1 MINTKYLV
9 IGNSSAGIGAVE
21 GIRKNDK
28 TGKIIVLTREK
39 HPSYSRPFIVNYA
52 GKKTPFDKIV
62 FNNPKYLE
70 NLNTEV
76 LYEKEV
82 KRIYVKKSEVE
93 LLSGEKI
100 NYEKLLI
107 ASGGKPIIPS
117 IKGDNLQQV
126 ITFMTLDDA
135 EKMREYATQ
144 TNRVVVLGGGLI
156 GLKATEA
163 LVDIGVPVVM
173 IELADFIL
181 SRVIDEKAAQMMV
194 EQLEQR
200 GVTIKTKITIEEI
213 LGKRN
218 NVSGVRLSDGTE
230 IDCGL
235 VVMAIGVSPN
245 IDFVDKKEI
254 QVNRG
259 IIVDDYLQTSAV
271 NVYAAGDVA
280 EAMDMVTGEKA
291 VIAIWPMAKK
301 QGYYAG
307 LNMSGSRKKYQGGL
321 VENVLEFNDRPVIS
335 YGIVNVNSSDKKYEV
350 LIDDSK
356 KDEYIKLIIN
366 GKTLVGAVLVNNLR
380 NPGIYR
386 DLIIN
391 KMDITEIKEDLLKED
406 FSWKYFPKHVRD
418 QKFQDIL

>member
-1 MINTKYLV
+1 MSHTKYLV
-9 IGNSSAGIGAVE
+9 IGNSSAGLGAVE

-70 NLNTEV
+70 NLKAEV
-76 LYEKEV
+76 LYEQEV
-82 KRIYVKKSEVE
+82 KKILDKKNEVE
-93 LLSGEKI
+93 LSSGEKI

-107 ASGGKPIIPS
+107 ASGGKPIFPP
-117 IKGDNLQQV
+117 IKGDNLKQV

-173 IELADFIL
+173 IELADYIL
-181 SRVIDEKAAQMMV
+181 SRVIDEKASMMMV
-194 EQLEQR
+194 EQLEKR
-200 GVTIKTKITIEEI
+200 GVTVKTKNTIEEI
-213 LGKRN
+213 LGKHGH
-218 NVSGVRLSDGTE
+218 VTGVRLKDGTE
-230 IDCGL
+230 IECGL
-235 VVMAIGVSPN
+235 VVIAIGVLPN
-245 IDFVDKKEI
+245 VDFVDKKEI

-259 IIVDDYLQTSAV
+259 LVVNDYLQTSIA
-271 NVYAAGDVA
+271 NIYAAGDVA
-280 EAMDMVTGEKA
+280 EALDMVTGEKA
-291 VIAIWPMAKK
+291 VIAIWPIAKK

-307 LNMSGSRKKYQGGL
+307 LNMSGAKKRYQGGL
-321 VENVLEFNDRPVIS
+321 VENVLEFNDMPVIS

-356 KDEYIKLIIN
+356 KGEYIKLVIK

-380 NPGIYR
+380 NPGVYR

-391 KMDITEIKEDLLKED
+391 KMDISEVKDDLLKED
-406 FSWKYFPKHVRD
+406 FGWKYFPKPVRD
-418 QKFQDIL
+418 QKFQDII